1 MWDCVVGLGAAMKPF
16 ILNGKL
22 DIVIEWRKK
31 DWAAR
36 AWGITFGQW
45 FLGLIVF
52 KRKEKEE

>member
-1 MWDCVVGLGAAMKPF
+1 MKPF